1 MSELRHQLIELLGI
15 EYPATVA
22 LPDTLPYATFLTPDG
37 LGPHPAILYCHAH
50 GGQYELGRRE
60 LTQGARWLANAPAA
74 ALLDAGFAVLCID
87 MPGFGER
94 QFEGTE
100 SALAKAG
107 FWRGRP
113 LFGQMVADQ
122 LAAFNWL
129 AQRPEIDSNRIAT
142 LGTSMGAALALW
154 TSAIEPRVAASVQ
167 LCMLA
172 NIAPMIDD
180 GAFDRHGFYLT
191 VPGLLGVADMGDI
204 AGLIAPRPLFLG
216 YGELDHL
223 TPISA
228 RDQALEQIQPIYA
241 ESETLKLFI
250 APASGHL
257 ETSQMRKAVLA
268 FLTDVLIH

>member
-15 EYPATVA
+15 EYPATAA

-37 LGPHPAILYCHAH
+37 PGPHPAILYCHAH

-60 LTQGARWLANAPAA
+60 LTQGARWLADAPAA

-94 QFEGTE
+94 RTEGSE

-122 LAAFNWL
+122 LTAFNWL

-191 VPGLLGVADMGDI
+191 VPGLLAVADMGEI
-204 AGLIAPRPLFLG
+204 AALIPPRPLFLG
-216 YGELDHL
+216 YGEIDHL
-223 TPISA
+223 TPTSA
-228 RDQALEQIQPIYA
+228 RDGALAQIQPSYSTA
-241 ESETLKLFI
+241 ETLKLFI
-250 APASGHL
+250 APGSGHL
-257 ETSQMRKAVLA
+257 ETPQMRQAVLA
-268 FLTDVLIH
+268 FLTDTLIH